1 MHWFRNMQLYRLS
14 PEHALSGESI
24 AECLAKKPFF
34 PCGSND
40 LMSQG
45 WIPPAPHVP
54 DEFVFA
60 RQDMVLVCLKTDEK
74 ILPAVVV
81 KQEAEERIRHIEK
94 EEERK
99 VGRKE
104 AKDIRERVAEELRP
118 RAFNRISTHRA
129 LIDLKLNLIMVDSAA
144 AAKAENLLVSLRDAL
159 GSLPTR
165 LIQTKITPQTA
176 MTSWLE
182 NEVPAPFQLDADCEL
197 KFPGDDGAIA
207 RFVRQDLHSDEVK
220 LHLATGKL
228 VSKMG
233 LAWKERISFQMTEKF
248 EIKRLTML
256 DVLQDEL
263 KDADVDTQDAMF
275 ESSFALAAGE
285 LRSLIPELIEAL
297 GDELAST

>member
-1 MHWFRNMQLYRLS
+1 MLWFRNIQLYRLS
-14 PEHALSGESI
+14 PEHALSAESI
-24 AECLAKKPFF
+24 AECLMKKPFF
-34 PCGSND
+34 PCGSHD

-54 DEFVFA
+54 DEFIFA
-60 RQDMVLVCLKTDEK
+60 RQDMVLVSLKTEEK

-81 KQEAEERIRHIEK
+81 KQEAEERIRHIE
-94 EEERK
+94 EEEARK

-118 RAFNRISTHRA
+118 RAFTRISTHRA
-129 LIDLKLNLIMVDSAA
+129 LIDLKLNLILVDSAA

-165 LIQTKITPQTA
+165 LIQTQITPQTA

-182 NEVPAPFQLDADCEL
+182 NEVPVPFELDADCEL

-220 LHLATGKL
+220 QHLATGKL

-233 LAWKERISFQMTEKF
+233 MAWNERIAFQLTEKL
-248 EIKRLTML
+248 EIKRMSML
-256 DVLQDEL
+256 DVLEDEL

-275 ESSFALAAGE
+275 ESSFALATGE
-285 LRSLIPELIEAL
+285 LRQFIPELITAL
-297 GDELAST
+297 GEELAS